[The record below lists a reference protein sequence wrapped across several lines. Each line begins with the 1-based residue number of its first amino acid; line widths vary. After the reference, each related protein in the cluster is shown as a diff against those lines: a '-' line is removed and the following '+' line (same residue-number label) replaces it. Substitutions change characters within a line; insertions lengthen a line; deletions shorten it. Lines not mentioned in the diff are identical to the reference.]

1 MSRRRPSRWHGLLP
15 VHKKTGPT
23 SHDIVDIARRSL
35 KERRI
40 GHTGTLDPM
49 AEGLLLL
56 CVGRATRLQQY
67 LLKWDK
73 AYRGRVRLGWAT
85 DTYDAEGER
94 VGDTIQPDTIS
105 PEDFS
110 ELEGRFSGHFDQVPP
125 KYSAKK
131 VGGKKAYELARTGQD
146 VKIDPKPVHVHSLHL
161 HQEDTDNLVVEVETE
176 SGFYVRSLAHDIGQE
191 LGWGA
196 HLRRLER
203 TRIGPFRV
211 EEAISQEDLEKAA
224 DPETIIE
231 GPHWIPLSK
240 IPLPFA
246 SVDINPTAASRFMHG
261 QEIVVLRSGT
271 EVLEPNGPIAVRS
284 GDELLGIGEVTCIVA
299 RGRTITIRPSLVL
312 AEQGV

>member
-105 PEDFS
+105 PEGFS

-125 KYSAKK
+125 RYSAKK